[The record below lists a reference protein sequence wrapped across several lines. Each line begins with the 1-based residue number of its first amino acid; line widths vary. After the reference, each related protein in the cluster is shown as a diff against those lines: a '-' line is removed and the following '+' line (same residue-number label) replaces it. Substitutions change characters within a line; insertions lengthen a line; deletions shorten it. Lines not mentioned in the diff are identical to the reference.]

1 MQETHTQPGVL
12 SFLPIL
18 YVAWAD
24 AVLTPTEI
32 KKIEKKINGE
42 KWLSNEEKEILSGWL
57 DPKNPP
63 SPETLKGWLEIVQNK
78 SGTISEGKRKSLA
91 DAGVEIASIGA
102 DDDSTRCTTPEACK
116 ALYEIEEALGVIGDE
131 SLGVLL
137 NEETAAI
144 PLTEISSF
152 QEHELTRLLDGDHA
166 DIIRKIK
173 TIISDPAFKYI
184 GEVDKDIYRDKV
196 LEWCKYLAD
205 QGIGSLGYP
214 KEFGGGGDLGRYFTA
229 METISYH
236 DLSMVIKFG
245 VQFGLFGMSIM
256 FLGTKRHHK
265 KYLKDAGTLQLP
277 GCFAMTETGHGSN
290 VRDIETTAT
299 FDPVENE
306 FIVQTPHDDA
316 RKDYIG
322 NAARHGQMATVF
334 AQLIT
339 KGKNFGV
346 HAFLVPIRDSSGN
359 ILPKIKIEDCGE
371 KLGLN
376 GVDNGRIWF
385 DQVRI
390 PASDLLDKFASVD
403 ENGNYTSPITSDSK
417 RFFTMLGTLVGGR
430 IGIPRAGLSAAKS
443 ALTIAIRYGNK
454 RRQFGAAGKQ
464 ETPLLDYRTHQRRLL
479 PLLSNAYA
487 LHFALK
493 YLTDRFLDRS
503 EEDAREIE
511 ALAAGLKAWSTW
523 NTSHAI
529 QECREACGGKGYLAE
544 NRFAA
549 LKADTDIFT
558 TFEGD
563 NTVLM
568 QLVAKSRLT
577 DFKQEFHEINF
588 FGVVKYIA
596 SQAATSIMEKNPV
609 VTRRTDEEH
618 LLDPEF
624 HLAAFKYRER
634 SILSSAARRL
644 KHHLDEGMDSFEAF
658 NQCQY
663 HLVQLAFAYIEVVI
677 LEQFQ
682 STLMLMPDDD
692 VKAALTKIYNLFV
705 LSQIEKYKGW
715 YLEADYMESSK
726 SKAIR
731 RLVNDLCQEVRKD
744 AVGLVNAFDIPDQC
758 LGAPIATYHGIIQS

>member
-1 MQETHTQPGVL
+1 MQEQLSQPGVL
-12 SFLPIL
+12 TFLPIL

-24 AVLTPTEI
+24 AILTPSEI
-32 KKIEKKINGE
+32 EKIEERIKNE
-42 KWLSNEEKEILSGWL
+42 SWLSELEKETLSSWL

-63 SPETLKGWLEIVQNK
+63 SPATLKEWLTVIKDN
-78 SGTISEGKRKSLA
+78 SDSINEGKRKSLA
-91 DAGVEIASIGA
+91 DAGVEIANIGG
-102 DDDSTRCTTPEACK
+102 DDNTRCSTPEACK

-131 SLGVLL
+131 SLDSLFD
-137 NEETAAI
+137 NEIANT

-152 QEHELTRLLDGDHA
+152 QEHELTKILDGDHA
-166 DIIRKIK
+166 DIIKKIK
-173 TIISDPAFKYI
+173 TILSDPTFSYVR
-184 GEVDKDIYRDKV
+184 EVNKDTYREKV
-196 LEWCKYLAD
+196 LEWCKHLAN

-214 KEFGGGGDLGRYFTA
+214 KEFGGGGDIARYFTA
-229 METISYH
+229 METLSYH
-236 DLSMVIKFG
+236 DLSLVIKFG

-256 FLGTKRHHK
+256 LLGTKKHHR
-265 KYLKDAGTLQLP
+265 KYLEDAGSLKLP

-299 FDPVENE
+299 FDPATNE
-306 FIVQTPHDDA
+306 FIIHTPNDDA

-322 NAARHGQMATVF
+322 NAAKHGQKATVF

-339 KGKNFGV
+339 KGQNYGV
-346 HAFLVPIRDSSGN
+346 HAFVVSIRDNSGQT
-359 ILPKIKIEDCGE
+359 LPNIKIEDCGE

-390 PASDLLDKFASVD
+390 PAIDLLDQFASVD
-403 ENGNYTSPITSDSK
+403 QNGNYTSPISSDSK

-464 ETPLLDYRTHQRRLL
+464 ETPLLDYKTHQRRLL
-479 PLLSNAYA
+479 PLLSNAFA
-487 LHFALK
+487 SHFALR
-493 YLTDRFLDRS
+493 YLTDRFLQQS
-503 EEDAREIE
+503 EKDAREIE

-523 NTSHAI
+523 NTSHTI

-588 FGVVKYIA
+588 FGIVKYIA
-596 SQAATSIMEKNPV
+596 SQAATTILEKNPIA
-609 VTRRTDEEH
+609 TRRTDDEH

-644 KHHLDEGMDSFEAF
+644 KNHLDEGMDSFEAF

-682 STLMLMPDDD
+682 LTLESMPEDD
-692 VKAALTKIYNLFV
+692 VKVAMVKVYNLFA

-715 YLEADYMESSK
+715 YLEADYIESAK

-731 RLVNDLCQEVRKD
+731 RLVNNLCQKVRFD
-744 AVGLVNAFDIPDQC
+744 AIGLVNAFDIPDQC
-758 LGAPIATYHGIIQS
+758 LSAPIAVK

>member
-1 MQETHTQPGVL
+1 MQDQLTQPGVL

-24 AVLTPTEI
+24 AILTPSEI
-32 KKIEKKINGE
+32 QKIEKRISGE
-42 KWLSNEEKEILSGWL
+42 KWLSNEEKDILSGWL

-63 SPETLKGWLEIVQNK
+63 SPATLKTWLAVIQEN
-78 SGTISEGKRKSLA
+78 SASISEGKKKSLA
-91 DAGVEIASIGA
+91 DAGVDIASIGA
-102 DDDSTRCTTPEACK
+102 KDDTTRCSTPEACK

-131 SLGVLL
+131 SLGGLL
-137 NEETAAI
+137 DDETTQI

-152 QEHELTRLLDGDHA
+152 QEHELTRILDGDHA
-166 DIIRKIK
+166 DITKKVK
-173 TIISDPAFKYI
+173 TILSDPTFKYI
-184 GEVDKDIYRDKV
+184 REVDKDIYREKV
-196 LEWCKYLAD
+196 LEWCKHLAD
-205 QGIGSLGYP
+205 QGIGALGYP
-214 KEFGGGGDLGRYFTA
+214 KEFGGGGDINRYFTA

-236 DLSMVIKFG
+236 DLSLVIKFG

-256 FLGTKRHHK
+256 LLGTKKHHQ
-265 KYLKDAGTLQLP
+265 KYLQDAGSLKLP

-290 VRDIETTAT
+290 VKDIETTAT
-299 FDPVENE
+299 FDPTTNE
-306 FIVQTPHDDA
+306 FVIHTPHNNA

-322 NAARHGQMATVF
+322 NAAKHGQKATVF
-334 AQLIT
+334 AQLVT
-339 KGKNFGV
+339 GGQNYGV
-346 HAFLVPIRDSSGN
+346 HAFVVSLRDTTGKT
-359 ILPKIKIEDCGE
+359 LPKIKIEDCGE

-390 PASDLLDKFASVD
+390 PAIDLLDQFASVD
-403 ENGNYTSPITSDSK
+403 ENGNYSSPITSDSK

-430 IGIPRAGLSAAKS
+430 IGIPRAALSAAKS

-454 RRQFGAAGKQ
+454 RRQFGANGKQ

-479 PLLSNAYA
+479 PLLSNTYA
-487 LHFALK
+487 VHFALR
-493 YLTDRFLDRS
+493 YLTDRFLKRS
-503 EEDAREIE
+503 ERDAREIE
-511 ALAAGLKAWSTW
+511 ALAAGLKAWGTW
-523 NTSHAI
+523 NTSHTI

-588 FGVVKYIA
+588 FGIVKYIA
-596 SQAATSIMEKNPV
+596 SQAATSILEKNPIT
-609 VTRRTDEEH
+609 TRRTDEEH

-624 HLAAFKYRER
+624 HLAAFKYREH

-682 STLMLMPDDD
+682 TTLNSLPEDD
-692 VKAALTKIYNLFV
+692 VKAALTKVYNLFA

-715 YLEADYMESSK
+715 YLEADYIESAK

-731 RLVNDLCQEVRKD
+731 RLVNDLCLEVRKD

-758 LGAPIATYHGIIQS
+758 LAAPIATK